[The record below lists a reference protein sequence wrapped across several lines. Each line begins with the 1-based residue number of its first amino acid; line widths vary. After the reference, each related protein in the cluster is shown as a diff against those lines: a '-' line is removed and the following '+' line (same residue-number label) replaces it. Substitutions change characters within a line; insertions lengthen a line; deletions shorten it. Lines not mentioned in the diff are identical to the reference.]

1 LFAVIFS
8 LTINTKTGV
17 LFMLNR
23 FLALPSLLAGLI
35 FSSFTFAQDT
45 APAPLNY
52 EMAQRAMTAA
62 LAEARRNDWD
72 LTIVIAD
79 HNGLPVMLHRM
90 DGASQRTYEIALAK
104 AKVVTETGLFSGEYG
119 RRLEAGE
126 IEEIEGGIHYA
137 GGVPVMRNGEQIGA
151 ITASGARGTED
162 EQVSLAGA
170 AAIGN

>member
-1 LFAVIFS
+1 MIH
-8 LTINTKTGV
+8 
-17 LFMLNR
+17 R
-23 FLALPSLLAGLI
+23 FLTVSLLLI
-35 FSSFTFAQDT
+35 GISLSSSTLAQD
-45 APAPLNY
+45 APATVLNY

-62 LAEARRNDWD
+62 LAEARSNNWN

-90 DGASQRTYEIALAK
+90 DGASPRTYDIALAK

-126 IEEIEGGIHYA
+126 IEELEGGIHYA
-137 GGVPVMRNGEQIGA
+137 GGVPVMVNGEQIGA
-151 ITASGARGTED
+151 ITASGARGSED

-170 AAIGN
+170 AAIGG

>member
-1 LFAVIFS
+1 V
-8 LTINTKTGV
+8 TINDKTGD
-17 LFMLNR
+17 LFMIHR
-23 FLALPSLLAGLI
+23 FLTVSLLLIGLS
-35 FSSFTFAQDT
+35 FGSSTLAQDT
-45 APAPLNY
+45 PSSPLNY
-52 EMAQRAMTAA
+52 EMAQRAMAAA
-62 LAEARRNDWD
+62 LAEARSNNWN

-90 DGASQRTYEIALAK
+90 DGASPRTYDIALAK

-137 GGVPVMRNGEQIGA
+137 GGVPVMVNGEQIGA
-151 ITASGARGTED
+151 ITASGARGSED

-170 AAIGN
+170 AAIED

>member
-1 LFAVIFS
+1 MFQ
-8 LTINTKTGV
+8 
-17 LFMLNR
+17 R
-23 FLALPSLLAGLI
+23 LLAAPVLLLGLI
-35 FSSFTFAQDT
+35 LSNSTLAQD
-45 APAPLNY
+45 APLNY
-52 EMAQRAMTAA
+52 EMAQRAMAAA
-62 LAEARRNDWD
+62 LAEARENNWN

-90 DGASQRTYEIALAK
+90 DGASARTYDIALAK

-137 GGVPVMRNGEQIGA
+137 GGVPVMLNGEQIGA
-151 ITASGARGTED
+151 ITASGAAGSED

-170 AAIGN
+170 AAIGD